1 MGGKPLFSAVSKS
14 KGILVASSN
23 SKPSCRSLAC
33 GDVAVAKKNYFLQ
46 QVTGPMVKRYK
57 FEGNMSDYE
66 ISIQNCNSIDAAK
79 ISVRKGSLNIKFG
92 PNGLGKSTIAKA
104 IVRQARDDGTL
115 AELVPFKSRGKANAA
130 QPKVDG
136 IGDISS
142 ALVFDEEYV
151 NLFAF
156 QQDEV
161 VKNSFDIFIR
171 TPEYDTAMADIERL
185 FDGIKRA
192 FLEKPEID
200 QTIKDLKDLR
210 DAFGKPN
217 KDGSIAKSSKVLK
230 AFGSGNKIDNIPD
243 ALMPFEMFV
252 KSANSSKWIGWQIK
266 GKEFLELGDTCPY
279 CATALPKPE
288 QKETALAVAK
298 EYDATAIGH
307 LNDLKEVIERLGSY
321 FSDGCQENLTKVT
334 KAKTELTAAQ
344 KSFLSDLKNSIE
356 ALIQQL
362 DELRTISFYSLRDAD
377 EIDKK
382 LPLLKIDLGMI
393 DKLDSEQTRVVTDPI
408 KAQLDKLIEQVG
420 SLKGQINKHKAKI
433 RKTIEENQDSINGF
447 LKSAGY
453 KYTVKIISE
462 PNSYKMKL
470 VHEDLTEFIDSAS
483 AHLSYGEKNAFA
495 LVLFMHQVISEA
507 PDIVILDDPISSF
520 DKNKKF
526 AILHQLFRGKG
537 GLRDRTTLM
546 LTHDIEPAIDIV
558 KSMAHKFQDPKPSAT
573 FLSCR
578 QGEVKEAT
586 ITSDDIRTFAKI
598 CKDILSEDIDDV
610 IKAIYLRRHYEILD
624 NVGLEYNLLASLL
637 HKRTVPTLKT
647 EDRNMTVQEKSA
659 AETEIRTLI
668 PSFDYDTLVKEVSDD
683 EVMKAKFFGT
693 DVGYEKI
700 QLFRIIKGKH
710 QNDIISKFIN
720 ESYHIENEYVMQLN
734 PHKYESVPEYVVEE
748 CAKLLKDA

>member
-1 MGGKPLFSAVSKS
+1 M
-14 KGILVASSN
+14 
-23 SKPSCRSLAC
+23 
-33 GDVAVAKKNYFLQ
+33 D
-46 QVTGPMVKRYK
+46 
-57 FEGNMSDYE
+57 DYE
-66 ISIQNCNSIDAAK
+66 IVIENCNSIDTANIGVK
-79 ISVRKGSLNIKFG
+79 KGCLNIKFG

-104 IVRQARDDGTL
+104 IVSQARDDGTL
-115 AELVPFKSRGKANAA
+115 ADLVPFKSRGKADAA

-142 ALVFDEEYV
+142 ALVFDEAYV

-161 VKNSFDIFIR
+161 VKNSFDIFIK
-171 TPEYDTAMADIERL
+171 TPEYDTAMADIEKL
-185 FDGIKRA
+185 FDGIKKA
-192 FLEKPEID
+192 FADRPEIE
-200 QTIKDLKDLR
+200 QTTKDLKDLR

-252 KSANSSKWIGWQIK
+252 KSANPSKWIGWQIK

-279 CATALPKPE
+279 CATELPKPE

-298 EYDATAIGH
+298 EYDATAISH
-307 LNDLKEVIERLGSY
+307 LNNLKEVIERLGKY
-321 FSDGCQENLTKVT
+321 FSDGCQENLAKIT
-334 KAKTELTAAQ
+334 KAKTELTAPQ

-362 DELRTISFYSLRDAD
+362 DGLRTISFFSLRDVD

-382 LPLLKIDLGMI
+382 MPLFKIDLGMI
-393 DKLDSEQTRVVTDPI
+393 DKLDSDQTRAVTDPI
-408 KAQLDKLIEQVG
+408 NAQLDKLIEQVG
-420 SLKGQINKHKAKI
+420 NLKGQINKHKAKI
-433 RKTIEENQDSINGF
+433 KKTIEENQDSINGF

-453 KYTVKIISE
+453 KYSVQIISE
-462 PNSYKMKL
+462 PDSYKMKL
-470 VHEDLTEFIDSAS
+470 IHEDLSEFVDSAS

-495 LVLFMHQVISEA
+495 LVLFMHQVISED

-526 AILHQLFRGKG
+526 AIIHQLFRRKG
-537 GLRDRTTLM
+537 SLRDRTTLM
-546 LTHDIEPAIDIV
+546 LTHDIEPAIDVV
-558 KSMAHKFQDPKPSAT
+558 KGMAHKFKDPKPSAT

-578 QGEVKEAT
+578 QGEVKET
-586 ITSDDIRTFAKI
+586 LITSDDIRTFAKI
-598 CKDILSEDIDDV
+598 CKDILSENIDDV

-624 NVGLEYNLLASLL
+624 NVGLEYNLLASLF
-637 HKRTVPTLKT
+637 KGRAVPTLATAT
-647 EDRNMTVQEKSA
+647 ENRDMTAQEKTD
-659 AETEIRTLI
+659 AETKIKTLI
-668 PSFDYDTLVKEVSDD
+668 PSFAYDALVQQVGDD
-683 EVMKAKFFGT
+683 EVMKAKFLGT

-700 QLFRIIKGKH
+700 QLFRIIRGKH
-710 QNDIISKFIN
+710 QDDIISKFIN

-734 PHKYESVPEYVVEE
+734 PHKFESVPEYVVEE
-748 CAKLLKDA
+748 CSRLLQDA